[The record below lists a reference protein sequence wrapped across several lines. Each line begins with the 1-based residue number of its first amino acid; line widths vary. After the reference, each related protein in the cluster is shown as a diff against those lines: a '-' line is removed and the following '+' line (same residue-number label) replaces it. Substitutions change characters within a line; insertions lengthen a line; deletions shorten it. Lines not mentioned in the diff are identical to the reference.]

1 MELKYMTFLIKVD
14 ALLEKYNKVW
24 NTVSS
29 SMKKVFDSEPWYN
42 ESYLKNEIK
51 SYKGK
56 PNAMFHSDKVPKE
69 GSQCICLS
77 VILIDSVFRNVKKY
91 YPYMF
96 LEERNYI
103 LEEEKIPNILL
114 ITFERATL
122 RNI

>member
-1 MELKYMTFLIKVD
+1 
-14 ALLEKYNKVW
+14 
-24 NTVSS
+24 
-29 SMKKVFDSEPWYN
+29 
-42 ESYLKNEIK
+42 
-51 SYKGK
+51 
-56 PNAMFHSDKVPKE
+56 MFHSDKVPKE

>member
-1 MELKYMTFLIKVD
+1 MELKYLTFLIKD
-14 ALLEKYNKVW
+14 DGLLEKYNKVW

-42 ESYLKNEIK
+42 GNYLKNEIK

-56 PNAMFHSDKVPKE
+56 INATFHSDKVPKE

-96 LEERNYI
+96 LEERKYI
-103 LEEEKIPNILL
+103 LKEEKIPNILL
-114 ITFERATL
+114 TTFERATL